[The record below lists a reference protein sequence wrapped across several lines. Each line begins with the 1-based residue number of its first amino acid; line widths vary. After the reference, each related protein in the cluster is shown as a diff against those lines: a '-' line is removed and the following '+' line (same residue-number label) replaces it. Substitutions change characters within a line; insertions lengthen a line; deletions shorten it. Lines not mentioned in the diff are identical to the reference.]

1 MQKKRK
7 KPAHNSLHCG
17 ERAGR
22 GIILRV
28 NMACATGSI
37 GHALRKEDMPMRHFL
52 RDIAAAVIAAVIAAM
67 LLRLMD
73 G

>member
-1 MQKKRK
+1 MQKKRR
-7 KPAHNSLHCG
+7 KPVHNSRNCG

-22 GIILRV
+22 GFILRV
-28 NMACATGSI
+28 NVACATGNS

>member
-1 MQKKRK
+1 MLFPKSRLAAQF
-7 KPAHNSLHCG
+7 ALCYTSN
-17 ERAGR
+17 
-22 GIILRV
+22 
-28 NMACATGSI
+28 